1 MAVRE
6 TCVGRYADLAA
17 AASTFFIS
25 AVRNTQG
32 PMRDRLFLFRTA
44 DYIDVM
50 REPDDVRRAGDELRD
65 HCRALAAAG
74 LVTAAA
80 GNASVRL
87 DAQVLLT
94 AGGARLGELTP
105 EDLVLVD
112 LDGRPVDDG
121 ARRPT
126 SEVALHVE
134 TYRRRPDV
142 SAIVHTHGR
151 HAVALSTVADTV
163 PAVHYYCLDLG
174 GPVPVA
180 PYRTFGTPELAHG
193 TVDVLDNRGA
203 VVMAH
208 HGALTV
214 GPDLATAGARAEL
227 LEWLC
232 EVTLLAMAA
241 GRPAELDAAALDA
254 VRDRVL
260 AGRGA

>member
-1 MAVRE
+1 MRA
-6 TCVGRYADLAA
+6 ADDLN
-17 AASTFFIS
+17 S
-25 AVRNTQG
+25 
-32 PMRDRLFLFRTA
+32 
-44 DYIDVM
+44 
-50 REPDDVRRAGDELRD
+50 AGDELRE

-80 GNASVRL
+80 GNASLRSGEH
-87 DAQVLLT
+87 VLLT

-112 LDGRPVDDG
+112 LDGRPVDAG
-121 ARRPT
+121 AHRPT
-126 SEVALHVE
+126 SEVQLHVE

-142 SAIVHTHGR
+142 SAVVHTHGR
-151 HAVALSTVADTV
+151 HAVALSTVTDVV

-180 PYRTFGTPELAHG
+180 PYRTFGTAELAHE
-193 TVDVLDNRGA
+193 TLDALDTRGA

-214 GPDLATAGARAEL
+214 GPDLATASARAEL

-260 AGRGA
+260 AGRRA